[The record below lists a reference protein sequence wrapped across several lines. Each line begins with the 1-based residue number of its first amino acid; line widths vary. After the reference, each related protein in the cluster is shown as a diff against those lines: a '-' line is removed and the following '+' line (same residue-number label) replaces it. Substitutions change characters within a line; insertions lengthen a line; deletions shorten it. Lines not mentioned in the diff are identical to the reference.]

1 MISSKRGLITLGVL
15 ALTLGLLVLF
25 PARVA
30 YDWFAPPEISISGI
44 HGSVWAGSVGEISVS
59 GLYVRN
65 LSWRIQPLKLLTGKL
80 SYRIVGTPP
89 AGILESDISV
99 GFGGSI
105 TLRSLTAALP
115 LAMFAESFN
124 IRGLE
129 GDASLQFSH
138 LELRDGLLLVAHG
151 TLQVANLIVPLIGR
165 DSLGGYKA
173 EFFSQDNG
181 ITASIEDT
189 DGVVDLAGSL
199 QINSDRT
206 FAFIGQVVAKPGA
219 PAGVLQQMRY
229 LPPADDRGQHEL
241 RLEGAF

>member
-1 MISSKRGLITLGVL
+1 MISSKRGLIALGVL
-15 ALTLGLLVLF
+15 ALTLGLLALF

-30 YDWFAPPEISISGI
+30 YDWFAPPEIAVSDI
-44 HGSVWAGSVGEISVS
+44 HGSVWVGSVGEISVS

-65 LSWRIQPLKLLTGKL
+65 LSWRIKPLQLLTGRL

-115 LAMFAESFN
+115 LAMFAESLN

-129 GDASLQFSH
+129 GDAILRFSH
-138 LELRDGLLLVAHG
+138 LELRDGLPLVANG
-151 TLQVANLIVPLIGR
+151 TLQVANLIVPLAGR
-165 DSLGGYKA
+165 DLLGGYKA
-173 EFFSQDNG
+173 EFFTQDNG

-206 FAFIGQVVAKPGA
+206 FTFIGQVVAKPET
-219 PAGVLQQMRY
+219 PAGILQQMRF
-229 LPPADDRGQHEL
+229 LPPANDRGQHEL